1 VTAGPRCVQRP
12 SRRHEAVA
20 GLLLLVATLTAAL
33 PASAAPKWVE
43 ADERFRRGVQL
54 YNETNFSAALVEFQR
69 AYDIDPKYQV
79 LYNIAETYYQLQD
92 YANALKTYQRYL
104 QEGGNKIAAKRRKDV
119 ETEIAKLT
127 KRVATLTIT
136 TSEPGATVSV
146 DDVVVGK
153 TPLEPLSVSAGR
165 RKITATLAGRIPV
178 TETVDLAGGDQ
189 KTLQLV
195 IAALPAPLVAKPEPK
210 PTPSIVPQ
218 VISWSATG
226 ALAAGAVV
234 TGVLALGASSDL
246 EQGAR
251 QVPRGRRR
259 PGERPRQSLQPR
271 PSRPTSDRHV
281 GRGRCPLRLLHGRL
295 GHGLRRSCQEPAAA
309 AARVMV
315 LPGSVAV
322 EGTF

>member
-1 VTAGPRCVQRP
+1 MTARPRGAHRR
-12 SRRHEAVA
+12 SRRHEVVV
-20 GLLLLVATLTAAL
+20 GLTLLVATLTASL

-119 ETEIAKLT
+119 ETEIEKLT
-127 KRVATLTIT
+127 KRVAMLTIT

-246 EQGAR
+246 EAELVRFPGDADALASAQDKAFNLGLATDILIGAS
-251 QVPRGRRR
+251 V
-259 PGERPRQSLQPR
+259 
-271 PSRPTSDRHV
+271 
-281 GRGRCPLRLLHGRL
+281 
-295 GHGLRRSCQEPAAA
+295 AAA
-309 AARVMV
+309 ALSVYFTVDWAIASDEADKSRRPPAARLIV